1 MDLDYGCDKIHGGM
15 VQEDWLNVMNDFKR
29 GYFRYLIAMPTFL

>member
-1 MDLDYGCDKIHGGM
+1 MDLDYDCDKIHGGM

-29 GYFRYLIAMPTFL
+29 GYLIAMPTFL